1 MEGNEE
7 AGKTG
12 LLEKL
17 ALVKLNGRG
26 GSTRDQNGLEE
37 ICMEKF
43 NASLCHLRCTRKQEM
58 LSTKEIVAA
67 YSFGRYETEIAEMQR
82 FTREIS
88 SYILRSSFDSFFL
101 HPGNFKVYGNGRN
114 R

>member
-7 AGKTG
+7 TGKTG

-43 NASLCHLRCTRKQEM
+43 NASLCHLRSTRKQEM
-58 LSTKEIVAA
+58 HSAKEIVAVQLW
-67 YSFGRYETEIAEMQR
+67 S
-82 FTREIS
+82 
-88 SYILRSSFDSFFL
+88 L
-101 HPGNFKVYGNGRN
+101 RN
-114 R
+114 RGCRDATFHERNVFVHFKIF